1 MKKIEETVNENYGT
15 EVAKLGNRNQVK
27 DHFCKICG
35 KKFEKSTGLGGHMAK
50 MHPSRKK
57 DSRKPTTGA
66 NKSSRSKVIKKE
78 DHPSTI
84 ETKES

>member
-1 MKKIEETVNENYGT
+1 
-15 EVAKLGNRNQVK
+15 
-27 DHFCKICG
+27 
-35 KKFEKSTGLGGHMAK
+35 MAK

-57 DSRKPTTGA
+57 ASRKPTTGA